1 MAGRFTVE
9 AVFKAIDKITA
20 PVTRMGN
27 RVGKTLRGI
36 NAGVKRVTAGFRK
49 LGKSI
54 GPALGV
60 AGVAG
65 ALLAVK
71 MAMADV
77 VTLGAEFEQSLVSA
91 GVRFEEPI
99 RRGTKAF
106 AELEGA
112 AREAG
117 RTTEF
122 TANQGALALK
132 FMAKAGFDA
141 QFSIGALPAL
151 VDLATASEQE
161 LARAADIVS
170 DSMAAFGLITND
182 AAQNME
188 ALTRTSDQM
197 VKATNSANLTMED
210 MFETVKLG
218 APLAVA
224 AGVSMDELIA
234 ITARLAQVAIKGSR
248 GGTVLNAM
256 FTKLVDP
263 KVQKNLERL
272 GVSVLDSANNMR
284 PFADILDDIG
294 VSLRKLTPAQQA
306 GVISQLFEIRGGRGV
321 LSFLTQGSDELRK
334 LQGRLVNVQGET
346 KAMAAVMRD
355 TTRGAMKEFTSAAES
370 VELTLFKTAGATE
383 SLFESLTGF
392 TRGIDAFITLN
403 PALTKMTFLLTGLSA
418 IAVALGLVFAGI
430 GVAIS
435 FIVGSTAGLIGLG
448 VAAAGVAFQFGVW
461 LGQLAGM
468 EEGFDRATGRILAG
482 LDLVSTGFDRALGLF
497 GFERAGEPEGGA
509 PPGGRPEVIGPQSRL
524 TQSIIERRELSQ
536 LDIFIKGHADLVD
549 IERRGRERG
558 FNLQLLSTGAP

>member
-36 NAGVKRVTAGFRK
+36 NAGVKRVSAGFRK
-49 LGKSI
+49 LGKSV
-54 GPALGV
+54 GPALGI

-71 MAMADV
+71 MAMGDVITTGAD
-77 VTLGAEFEQSLVSA
+77 LEQSLVSA

-99 RRGTKAF
+99 FRGTKAF
-106 AELEGA
+106 EELEGA

-141 QFSIGALPAL
+141 QFSIASLPAL
-151 VDLATASEQE
+151 VDLATASEQD

-182 AAQNME
+182 AEKNMA
-188 ALTRTSDQM
+188 ALTQTSDQM
-197 VKATNSANLTMED
+197 VKAANSANLGMED
-210 MFETVKLG
+210 MFETIKLG
-218 APLAVA
+218 APLATA

-256 FTKLVDP
+256 FTKLVDR
-263 KVQKNLERL
+263 KVQKNLHRL
-272 GVSVLDSANNMR
+272 GVEVLDAGKNIR
-284 PFADILDDIG
+284 PFADILDDMAK
-294 VSLRKLTPAQQA
+294 SLEDVTPAQKA
-306 GVISQLFEIRGGRGV
+306 GAIAEIFQIRATRGV
-321 LSFLTQGSDELRK
+321 LSFLTQGSEELRK
-334 LQGRLVNVQGET
+334 LQDQLINVQGET

-355 TTRGAMKEFTSAAES
+355 TTRGAMKEFKSAVES
-370 VELTLFKTAGATE
+370 VELTLFKTSGATE
-383 SLFESLTGF
+383 SIAESLTGF
-392 TRGIDAFITLN
+392 TRGVDAFITLN

-418 IAVALGLVFAGI
+418 IAVAIGLVFAGI

-435 FIVGSTAGLIGLG
+435 FIVGSTAGLVGLG

-461 LGQLAGM
+461 LGQLDGM
-468 EEGFDRATGRILAG
+468 EEGFDRAASRIQRMVDLLAQAR
-482 LDLVSTGFDRALGLF
+482 GFLGF
-497 GFERAGEPEGGA
+497 GGGEEEETGGA

-536 LDIFIKGHADLVD
+536 LDIFIKGQADLVD
-549 IERRGRERG
+549 IERRGRAQG
-558 FNLQLLSTGAP
+558 FNLQLLPTGGA

>member
-1 MAGRFTVE
+1 MAARFTVE

-49 LGKSI
+49 LGKSV

-77 VTLGAEFEQSLVSA
+77 VTVGAEFEQSLVSA

-99 RRGTKAF
+99 LRGTAAF
-106 AELEGA
+106 EKLENA

-122 TANQGALALK
+122 TSNQSALALK

-141 QFSIGALPAL
+141 QFAIGSLPAL
-151 VDLATASEQE
+151 VDLATASEQD

-170 DSMAAFGLITND
+170 DSMAAFNLVTND
-182 AAQNME
+182 AEQNMKN
-188 ALTRTSDQM
+188 LTRVSDQM

-210 MFETVKLG
+210 MFETIKLG
-218 APLAVA
+218 SPLATG
-224 AGVSMDELIA
+224 AGIAMDELIA

-263 KVQKNLERL
+263 RIQKKLQRLKVE
-272 GVSVLDSANNMR
+272 VLDSANNIR
-284 PFADILDDIG
+284 PFADILDNMAESLEG
-294 VSLRKLTPAQQA
+294 VTAAQKA
-306 GVISQLFEIRGGRGV
+306 GAIAEIFGVRGTRGI
-321 LSFLTQGSDELRK
+321 LPFLTQGSEELRK
-334 LQGRLVNVQGET
+334 LQKQLVNVQGET
-346 KAMAAVMRD
+346 KMMAAIMRD
-355 TTRGAMKEFTSAAES
+355 TTQGAMKEFTSAAES

-392 TRGIDAFITLN
+392 TRGVDAFITLN

-418 IAVALGLVFAGI
+418 IAVAIGLVFAGI

-435 FIVGSTAGLIGLG
+435 FIVSSTAGLVGLA

-461 LGQLAGM
+461 LGKLDFI
-468 EEGFDRATGRILAG
+468 EEGFDRAAVKVQRMVDLLAQAR
-482 LDLVSTGFDRALGLF
+482 GFLGF
-497 GFERAGEPEGGA
+497 GGDEEETGGA

-524 TQSIIERRELSQ
+524 TQSIIERRDLSQ
-536 LDIFIKGHADLVD
+536 LDIFIRGQADLVD

-558 FNLQLLSTGAP
+558 FNLQLLPTGGP

>member
-36 NAGVKRVTAGFRK
+36 NAGVSRVTAGFRE
-49 LGKSI
+49 LGKSV
-54 GPALGV
+54 GPALGI

-77 VTLGAEFEQSLVSA
+77 VTVGAEFEQSLVSA

-99 RRGTKAF
+99 FRGTKAF

-141 QFSIGALPAL
+141 QFSIESLPAL
-151 VDLATASEQE
+151 VDLATASEVD

-170 DSMAAFGLITND
+170 DTMAAFNLVTKDTAIDMAN
-182 AAQNME
+182 
-188 ALTRTSDQM
+188 LTRVSDQM
-197 VKATNSANLTMED
+197 VKSASSANLNMEE
-210 MFETVKLG
+210 MFETIKLG
-218 APLAVA
+218 SQVA
-224 AGVSMDELIA
+224 TGAGVSMDELIA
-234 ITARLAQVAIKGSR
+234 ITGRLAAAGVKGSR

-256 FTKLVDP
+256 FTKLVSR
-263 KVQKNLERL
+263 KVQANLKRL
-272 GVSVLDSANNMR
+272 KVEVLDASKNIR
-284 PFADILDDIG
+284 PFADILDNMADR
-294 VSLRKLTPAQQA
+294 LDKLTPAQKA
-306 GVISQLFEIRGGRGV
+306 GAIAEIFDIRATKGV
-321 LSFLTQGSDELRK
+321 LRFLSEGSGELRILQRK
-334 LQGRLVNVQGET
+334 LLDADGTT
-346 KAMAAVMRD
+346 KRFAATMRD
-355 TTRGAMKEFTSAAES
+355 TTQGAMKEFTSAAES

-392 TRGIDAFITLN
+392 TRGVDAFITLN
-403 PALTKMTFLLTGLSA
+403 PVLTKMTFLLTGLAA
-418 IAVALGLVFAGI
+418 IATALGLVFAGI
-430 GVAIS
+430 GLAIT
-435 FIVGSTAGLIGLG
+435 FIVNSTAGLVGLG
-448 VAAAGVAFQFGVW
+448 IAAAGVAFQFGVW
-461 LGQLAGM
+461 LGQLGVI
-468 EEGFDRATGRILAG
+468 EEGFDRAAVKVQRLI
-482 LDLVSTGFDRALGLF
+482 DLMAQARGFLGF
-497 GFERAGEPEGGA
+497 GGDEEGAEGGA

-536 LDIFIKGHADLVD
+536 LDIFIRGQADLVD

-558 FNLQLLSTGAP
+558 FNLQLLPTGGP